1 MNTKLFLLLSIFF
14 HLNIYSQQ
22 GNEISDID
30 VRREKIIRDPLTP
43 SKAAFYS
50 AVIPG
55 LGQIYTKRYWTIPF
69 IYGGLTVSAYYFIYQ
84 TNEMNSYRN
93 AYKQRIRG
101 DYSDEY
107 TRKILFNDQL
117 IEGMNFHK
125 NYRFVNIV
133 VFWNISIKCLGCQCW
148 CPSSAV

>member
-1 MNTKLFLLLSIFF
+1 MFSIFF
-14 HLNIYSQQ
+14 SLNTYCQSERK
-22 GNEISDID
+22 NYNNDAK
-30 VRREKIIRDPLTP
+30 REKLIKNPLTP

-101 DYSDEY
+101 DFSDEY

-125 NYRFVNIV
+125 NYRDLSILWFVGIYLLN
-133 VFWNISIKCLGCQCW
+133 VFRCQCW
-148 CPSSAV
+148 CSFITI

>member
-1 MNTKLFLLLSIFF
+1 MKINLFFLFSILFYLNTYCQLGKENYNKDIKRERLL
-14 HLNIYSQQ
+14 
-22 GNEISDID
+22 
-30 VRREKIIRDPLTP
+30 KDPLTP

-117 IEGMNFHK
+117 VEGMNFHK
-125 NYRFVNIV
+125 N
-133 VFWNISIKCLGCQCW
+133 
-148 CPSSAV
+148 

>member
-1 MNTKLFLLLSIFF
+1 MFSIFF
-14 HLNIYSQQ
+14 YLNSYCQL
-22 GNEISDID
+22 EKETYKKDT
-30 VRREKIIRDPLTP
+30 RRKKLLKDPLTP

-50 AVIPG
+50 AVVPG

-69 IYGGLTVSAYYFIYQ
+69 IYGGLTVSTYYFLYQ

-107 TRKILFNDQL
+107 SRKILFNDQL
-117 IEGMNFHK
+117 VEGMNFHK
-125 NYRFVNIV
+125 NLQRPIYFMVC
-133 VFWNISIKCLGCQCW
+133 WHISFECFRCQCW
-148 CPSSAV
+148 CTFTTI

>member
-1 MNTKLFLLLSIFF
+1 MKPKLFFLISFF
-14 HLNIYSQQ
+14 FLTDVVFCQKEGKSYS
-22 GNEISDID
+22 
-30 VRREKIIRDPLTP
+30 RFEKKQNLIKDPLTP

-84 TNEMNSYRN
+84 TNEMKTYRN

-107 TRKILFNDQL
+107 TRKDR
-117 IEGMNFHK
+117 K
-125 NYRFVNIV
+125 SV
-133 VFWNISIKCLGCQCW
+133 V
-148 CPSSAV
+148 

>member
-1 MNTKLFLLLSIFF
+1 MKTKLFFLFSIFF
-14 HLNIYSQQ
+14 YLNVYCQLEEE
-22 GNEISDID
+22 NFKKD
-30 VRREKIIRDPLTP
+30 VKREKIIKDPLTP

-117 IEGMNFHK
+117 IE
-125 NYRFVNIV
+125 
-133 VFWNISIKCLGCQCW
+133 
-148 CPSSAV
+148 